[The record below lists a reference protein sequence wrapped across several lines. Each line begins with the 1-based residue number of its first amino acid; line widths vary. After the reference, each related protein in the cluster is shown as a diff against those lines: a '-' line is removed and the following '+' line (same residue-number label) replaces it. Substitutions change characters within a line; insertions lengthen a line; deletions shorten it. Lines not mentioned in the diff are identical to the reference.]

1 MELKGKYKLSYTLDK
16 EPGDLIFEV
25 ELKLIEG
32 LMKPG
37 QNVWRGS
44 ALLNGRPYE
53 KEDLSYCVNAKI
65 AAQRIGQRLRDELKS
80 KAKAE
85 EQSFRIKKEELI

>member
-16 EPGDLIFEV
+16 EPGDLTFEV

-32 LMKPG
+32 VMKPG
-37 QNVWRGS
+37 QNVWYGV
-44 ALLNGRPYE
+44 ALLNGKAFE
-53 KEDLSYCVNAKI
+53 TNLDYCVDAKL
-65 AAQRIGQRLRDELKS
+65 AAQRIGQILRDELKENAK
-80 KAKAE
+80 KA

>member
-37 QNVWRGS
+37 QNVWCGS

-53 KEDLSYCVNAKI
+53 KVDLSHCVNAKI
-65 AAQRIGQRLRDELKS
+65 AAQRIGQSLRNELKES
-80 KAKAE
+80 AKKA
-85 EQSFRIKKEELI
+85 EQSFRIKKEEVI